1 MCKTYSVSQ
10 SSVQRIKKK
19 YCDDIRGPSAGRPKI
34 LSAQD
39 KRSLIRFVSS
49 KIAKSAVMA
58 GKLLENGTGVRCSRW
73 TVRRAL
79 KMNFKAIEKKD
90 KPKQEKH

>member
-1 MCKTYSVSQ
+1 M
-10 SSVQRIKKK
+10 
-19 YCDDIRGPSAGRPKI
+19 
-34 LSAQD
+34 
-39 KRSLIRFVSS
+39 SS

-79 KMNFKAIEKKD
+79 KEMNFKAIEKKD